1 MKIGLLSLLL
11 FFAVSYSFAQADTI
25 HLKNNFAHQQLVT
38 DRPPQAVYFGL
49 GGSAPIFSANYDRRF
64 GNRLNG
70 WGFTAGLGFFGAT
83 DAHIFSIPASIN
95 YLMGRKDNFLE
106 LAAGAT
112 FATAAAYDF
121 FDGSNSSAVVFG
133 HLNLGY
139 RHQPSLGGFF
149 ARTGFS
155 PIFFD
160 GEYFTSFYLGLG
172 YAF

>member
-1 MKIGLLSLLL
+1 MKATFLLVLL
-11 FFAVSYSFAQADTI
+11 FSAVSYSFAQSDTI
-25 HLKNNFAHQQLVT
+25 HLKSGFGHQRLVT

-95 YLMGRKDNFLE
+95 YLIGRKDNFLE

-112 FATAAAYDF
+112 FATAASYDF
-121 FDGSNSSAVVFG
+121 FDGSNSSSVVFE

-139 RHQPSLGGFF
+139 RHQPAHGGFF
-149 ARTGFS
+149 ARTGIS

-160 GEYFTSFYLGLG
+160 SEYFTSFYLGLG
-172 YAF
+172 YGF